1 MDNNLTVRVSS
12 TEECHD
18 QFLRQGLQVEKETS
32 ISSSIQQSLGPGVS
46 KEPDVHGHS
55 VGLQG
60 WAASP
65 QSDGHRTHLSGSS
78 DLFGHFS
85 TGGRLCHSTSR
96 LLNIRGR
103 QLKQKFFLNLLFIGC
118 NFNLKYLGG
127 SPTWGKYFWNW
138 RTEKYL
144 LERPK
149 HDSLP
154 D

>member
-32 ISSSIQQSLGPGVS
+32 ISSSVQQSLGPGVS

-65 QSDGHRTHLSGSS
+65 QSDGHRTHLSASS

-103 QLKQKFFLNLLFIGC
+103 QLKQDFVFETFCL
-118 NFNLKYLGG
+118 
-127 SPTWGKYFWNW
+127 
-138 RTEKYL
+138 
-144 LERPK
+144 
-149 HDSLP
+149 
-154 D
+154 

>member
-1 MDNNLTVRVSS
+1 MDNNLKVRVSS

-32 ISSSIQQSLGPGVS
+32 ISSSIQQSLGPEVS
-46 KEPDVHGHS
+46 EEPDVHRHK

-65 QSDGHRTHLSGSS
+65 QSDGYRTHLSSSS
-78 DLFGHFS
+78 DLFGHFA

-103 QLKQKFFLNLLFIGC
+103 QLKQ
-118 NFNLKYLGG
+118 
-127 SPTWGKYFWNW
+127 YFVFE
-138 RTEKYL
+138 TFCL
-144 LERPK
+144 
-149 HDSLP
+149 
-154 D
+154 

>member
-32 ISSSIQQSLGPGVS
+32 ISSFTQQPLGPGVS
-46 KEPDVHGHS
+46 KEPDVLGHK

-60 WAASP
+60 WTASP
-65 QSDGHRTHLSGSS
+65 QSDAYRTHLSASS

-103 QLKQKFFLNLLFIGC
+103 QLKQ
-118 NFNLKYLGG
+118 
-127 SPTWGKYFWNW
+127 
-138 RTEKYL
+138 
-144 LERPK
+144 
-149 HDSLP
+149 
-154 D
+154 

>member
-65 QSDGHRTHLSGSS
+65 QSDGYRSQFSGSS

-85 TGGRLCHSTSR
+85 TGGGLCHSPSR

-103 QLKQKFFLNLLFIGC
+103 QLKQNILAPFVYRLQLQSQISWGQTNLRKIFLKLNNREIFA
-118 NFNLKYLGG
+118 
-127 SPTWGKYFWNW
+127 
-138 RTEKYL
+138 
-144 LERPK
+144 
-149 HDSLP
+149 
-154 D
+154 

>member
-1 MDNNLTVRVSS
+1 MDNNLTVRVST

-18 QFLRQGLQVEKETS
+18 QFLRHGLQVEKETS
-32 ISSSIQQSLGPGVS
+32 ISSSVQQSLGLGVG

-103 QLKQKFFLNLLFIGC
+103 QLQQ
-118 NFNLKYLGG
+118 
-127 SPTWGKYFWNW
+127 
-138 RTEKYL
+138 
-144 LERPK
+144 
-149 HDSLP
+149 
-154 D
+154 